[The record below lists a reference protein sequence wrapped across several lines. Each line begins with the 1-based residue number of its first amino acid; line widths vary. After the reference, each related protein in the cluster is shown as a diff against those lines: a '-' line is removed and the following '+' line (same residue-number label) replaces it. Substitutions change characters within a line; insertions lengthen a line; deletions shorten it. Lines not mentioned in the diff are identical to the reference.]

1 MKKFFAVL
9 SFFAL
14 IFSSAVVDAG
24 YLDGNAEY
32 PKYLDDQKIY
42 VLCGVHAGTAWY
54 INRKSIDVERFD
66 PPHFRLAVEV
76 AVVPR
81 AGDGDLTHVEYIRN
95 EYFYDWST
103 RKMYAVKS
111 GEKIFIPPYGT
122 TAELPSSYDGELAFF
137 IKYGKKFYGE
147 LYADKNY
154 NFNKDLYGNVENA
167 EYIEIRERHE
177 RVRN

>member
-1 MKKFFAVL
+1 
-9 SFFAL
+9 
-14 IFSSAVVDAG
+14 
-24 YLDGNAEY
+24 
-32 PKYLDDQKIY
+32 
-42 VLCGVHAGTAWY
+42 
-54 INRKSIDVERFD
+54 
-66 PPHFRLAVEV
+66 
-76 AVVPR
+76 
-81 AGDGDLTHVEYIRN
+81 
-95 EYFYDWST
+95 
-103 RKMYAVKS
+103 MYAVKS

>member
-1 MKKFFAVL
+1 MKKFFVVL

-54 INRKSIDVERFD
+54 VNRKSVDVTLFD
-66 PPHFRLAVEV
+66 PPRFQLAVEV

-81 AGDGDLTHVEYIRN
+81 AGDGDLTAEYTRN
-95 EYFYDWST
+95 EYFYDWAQ

-137 IKYGKKFYGE
+137 IAYGKKFYGE
-147 LYADKNY
+147 LYADKNSA
-154 NFNKDLYGNVENA
+154 FNKDLYDN
-167 EYIEIRERHE
+167 IEHAVLIP
-177 RVRN
+177 N